1 MFDGFFNAI
10 FGKLIQWQPLL
21 GLIIICLIFT
31 LIVTLIYKF
40 TTNQTL
46 MKELKAKLKSHQAE
60 MKTFKNDPQKLMAI
74 QKEAMEANM
83 KYMMQ
88 SFKPMLFTFI
98 PVIIMWSWLRT
109 VYEATTIS
117 FIGITS
123 WIWIY
128 IIFSMAFSMILR
140 KIMRLA

>member
-1 MFDGFFNAI
+1 M
-10 FGKLIQWQPLL
+10 
-21 GLIIICLIFT
+21 IIICLIFT